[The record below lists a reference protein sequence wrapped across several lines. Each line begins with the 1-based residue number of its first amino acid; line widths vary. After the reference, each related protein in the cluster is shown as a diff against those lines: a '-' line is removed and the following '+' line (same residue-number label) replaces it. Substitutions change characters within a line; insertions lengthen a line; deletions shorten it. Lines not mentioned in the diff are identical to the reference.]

1 MNPQK
6 NEENRT
12 EKNRMI
18 TGTIVTIA
26 GGILWGV
33 SGVCGQYMFQNKG
46 VTAPWLVSVRLV
58 AAGLLMLC
66 YYFLTDREQTLA
78 IWKSKRDRRDVL
90 IYGLLGMMPCQ
101 YAYFQTIEWSNA
113 GTATVIQYLGPALIV
128 IWVCFR
134 TKRMPTVQE
143 VIGVILAVIGVF
155 LIATHGNPTTLA
167 LSGRALLMGLASAV
181 AVALYTLEPAR
192 LQKKYDTP
200 LILAWGM
207 AIGGIA
213 LTLISRPWTVKGIQA
228 DTEMFTALAFVVV
241 FGTMAGFSLYMT
253 GVKLIGSVK
262 ASLYACMEPVSSM
275 ILTVIWMKVNFT
287 TPDLIGTL
295 FVIATII
302 ILAIPT
308 KKHK

>member
-275 ILTVIWMKVNFT
+275 ILTVLWMKVNFT

-308 KKHK
+308 RKQ

>member
-46 VTAPWLVSVRLV
+46 VTAPWLVSVRRV

-241 FGTMAGFSLYMT
+241 LGTMAGFSLYMT

-275 ILTVIWMKVNFT
+275 ILTVLWMKVNFT

-308 KKHK
+308 KKQ

>member
-113 GTATVIQYLGPALIV
+113 GPFSVSPCKITAVHILPDFISQNSPDKNR
-128 IWVCFR
+128 FR
-134 TKRMPTVQE
+134 LFSFRKLPCRY
-143 VIGVILAVIGVF
+143 
-155 LIATHGNPTTLA
+155 N
-167 LSGRALLMGLASAV
+167 SG
-181 AVALYTLEPAR
+181 
-192 LQKKYDTP
+192 K
-200 LILAWGM
+200 
-207 AIGGIA
+207 
-213 LTLISRPWTVKGIQA
+213 
-228 DTEMFTALAFVVV
+228 
-241 FGTMAGFSLYMT
+241 
-253 GVKLIGSVK
+253 
-262 ASLYACMEPVSSM
+262 
-275 ILTVIWMKVNFT
+275 
-287 TPDLIGTL
+287 
-295 FVIATII
+295 
-302 ILAIPT
+302 
-308 KKHK
+308 

>member
-6 NEENRT
+6 NG
-12 EKNRMI
+12 EKNKMV

-90 IYGLLGMMPCQ
+90 IYGLLGMLPCQ

-134 TKRMPTVQE
+134 TKRMPTLQE
-143 VIGVILAVIGVF
+143 ITGVILAVIGVF

-181 AVALYTLEPAR
+181 AVAIYTLEPAR

-207 AIGGIA
+207 TIGGIA

-228 DTEMFTALAFVVV
+228 DAEMFAALAFVVV

-275 ILTVIWMKVNFT
+275 ILTVVWMKVNFT

-295 FVIATII
+295 LVIATIV

-308 KKHK
+308 KKHS

>member
-6 NEENRT
+6 NG
-12 EKNRMI
+12 EKSKMV

-58 AAGLLMLC
+58 VAGLLMLC

-78 IWKSKRDRRDVL
+78 IWKSKRDRRDVI
-90 IYGLLGMMPCQ
+90 IYGLLGMLPCQ

-134 TKRMPTVQE
+134 TKRMPTLQE
-143 VIGVILAVIGVF
+143 ITGVILAVIGVF
-155 LIATHGNPTTLA
+155 LIATHGNPTSLA

-181 AVALYTLEPAR
+181 SVAIYTLEPAR

-207 AIGGIA
+207 TIGGVA
-213 LTLISRPWTVKGIQA
+213 LTLISRPWTAKGIQA
-228 DTEMFTALAFVVV
+228 DAGMFAALAFVIV

-275 ILTVIWMKVNFT
+275 ILTVLWMKVNFT

-295 FVIATII
+295 LVIATII

-308 KKHK
+308 KKNR

>member
-275 ILTVIWMKVNFT
+275 ILTMLWMKV
-287 TPDLIGTL
+287 TL
-295 FVIATII
+295 RHRI
-302 ILAIPT
+302 
-308 KKHK
+308 

>member
-207 AIGGIA
+207 TIGGIA

-228 DTEMFTALAFVVV
+228 DTEMFTALAFVVI

-262 ASLYACMEPVSSM
+262 ASLYACVEPVSSM
-275 ILTVIWMKVNFT
+275 ILTVLWMKVNFT

-308 KKHK
+308 KKQ

>member
-128 IWVCFR
+128 IWVCFC

-207 AIGGIA
+207 TIGGIA

-228 DTEMFTALAFVVV
+228 DTEMFTALAFVVI

-262 ASLYACMEPVSSM
+262 ASLYACVEPVSSM
-275 ILTVIWMKVNFT
+275 ILTVLWMKVNFT

-308 KKHK
+308 KKQ